1 MQLSKGAGLVELIG
15 FNEFEQKNNYKIYKP
30 LLNITKDELENYLKI
45 NNHKYFI
52 DESNFDEKY
61 TRNFFR
67 HNFSNPFLENF
78 SSGVK
83 KSFEYLQNDLNS
95 LNIQNNPIK
104 KIEELE
110 IFLNQKDDNLN
121 VRTID
126 LNLKERGILL
136 SNAQRNEI
144 LKQKENYK
152 IYKPLLNITKDELEN
167 YLKINNHKY
176 FIDESNFDEKYKRNF
191 FRHNFSNPFLENFS
205 SGVKKSFEYLQNDLN
220 SLDIQNN
227 PIKKIEELEIFLNQ
241 KDDNLNIRTIDL
253 SLKKRGILLSS
264 AQRNEILKQKE
275 LTISHKINISILEN
289 LIWIAPNCNEIMD
302 KKFKELCRIKNIPKN
317 IRNYIFKNNIDLN
330 ELIF

>member
-1 MQLSKGAGLVELIG
+1 MNLDFSAIKNQKNLLAFSAGVDSVALFFLLLEQNISFDIAIVDYNLRAQSKDEISYANELALKYNKSIFIKDVKLENHSNFEKIARDIRYSFFEEIISNEKYENLITAHQLNDKLEWFLMQLSKGAGLIELIG
-15 FNEFEQKNNYKIYKP
+15 FNEFE
-30 LLNITKDELENYLKI
+30 
-45 NNHKYFI
+45 
-52 DESNFDEKY
+52 
-61 TRNFFR
+61 
-67 HNFSNPFLENF
+67 
-78 SSGVK
+78 
-83 KSFEYLQNDLNS
+83 
-95 LNIQNNPIK
+95 
-104 KIEELE
+104 
-110 IFLNQKDDNLN
+110 
-121 VRTID
+121 
-126 LNLKERGILL
+126 
-136 SNAQRNEI
+136 
-144 LKQKENYK
+144 QKENYK

-227 PIKKIEELEIFLNQ
+227 PIKKIEKLEIFLNQ

>member
-1 MQLSKGAGLVELIG
+1 MNLDFSAIKNQKNLLAFSAGVDSVALFFLLLEQNISFDIAIVDYNLRVQSKDEISYAKELALKYNKSIFIKDVKLENNSNFEKTARDIRYSFFEEIISENSYENLITAHQLNDKLEWFLMQLSKGAGLVELIG

-30 LLNITKDELENYLKI
+30 LLNITKDELENFLQI

-95 LNIQNNPIK
+95 LNIQ
-104 KIEELE
+104 
-110 IFLNQKDDNLN
+110 
-121 VRTID
+121 
-126 LNLKERGILL
+126 
-136 SNAQRNEI
+136 S
-144 LKQKENYK
+144 
-152 IYKPLLNITKDELEN
+152 
-167 YLKINNHKY
+167 
-176 FIDESNFDEKYKRNF
+176 
-191 FRHNFSNPFLENFS
+191 
-205 SGVKKSFEYLQNDLN
+205 N
-220 SLDIQNN
+220 SLKRIN
-227 PIKKIEELEIFLNQ
+227 ELEIFLNQ

-275 LTISHKINISILEN
+275 ITISHKINISILEDY
-289 LIWIAPNCNEIMD
+289 IWIAPNCSEIMD
-302 KKFKELCRIKNIPKN
+302 KKFKELYRTNSIP
-317 IRNYIFKNNIDLN
+317 RNMRSYIFKENIDLKD
-330 ELIF
+330 LIS